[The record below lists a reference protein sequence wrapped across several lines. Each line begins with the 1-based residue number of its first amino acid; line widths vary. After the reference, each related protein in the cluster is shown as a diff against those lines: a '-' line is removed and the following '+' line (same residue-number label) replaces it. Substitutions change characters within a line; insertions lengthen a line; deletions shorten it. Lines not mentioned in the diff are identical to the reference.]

1 MRPLPLGR
9 QLTYPS
15 SPVQRIEYDR
25 QDSAAPQRRRAPHQ
39 RLCRATGLC
48 GGDPAGGRCPGGHS
62 GIAAAGAALPTRPR
76 QKRLV
81 LARAH
86 APTGTREGAALVSR
100 EESGV
105 VCGPRR
111 SVDAFH
117 KHLARPSAQ
126 RAMERKLFAMKGFH
140 HPGGRQQAFL
150 TGLAHLSNLVPYQ
163 RRAQHAEQYGVE
175 VEGGRVLTAD
185 WLLHLQIRTSGG
197 LRCAVASS
205 TT

>member
-62 GIAAAGAALPTRPR
+62 GIAAGGAALPTRPR

-111 SVDAFH
+111 SVDACH

-126 RAMERKLFAMKGFH
+126 RHGAETLCHERVSSPWWYSAGVSHRAGPSLYPRPVSASRPACRPMWRGS
-140 HPGGRQQAFL
+140 GRRHS
-150 TGLAHLSNLVPYQ
+150 AHSRLVPQ
-163 RRAQHAEQYGVE
+163 PPNPHVWR
-175 VEGGRVLTAD
+175 LSM
-185 WLLHLQIRTSGG
+185 SGD
-197 LRCAVASS
+197 
-205 TT
+205 TPYH